1 VKNRWVQLIA
11 NTILIISGMV
21 LIVVLLLYQCTSS
34 IVIIKGDNN
43 KIDKKVKGDAKLD
56 IKLDSILKDTIK

>member
-1 VKNRWVQLIA
+1 
-11 NTILIISGMV
+11 MV